1 MKKISEIKEELQAA
15 KDDMLPVFM
24 KEYESDERSGVQA
37 LVAKAHKRMEAIEH
51 EIARTEQMKKYEKE
65 YASYGYICGID
76 EVGRGPVS
84 RACSGWCSDL
94 AKRL

>member
-1 MKKISEIKEELQAA
+1 MVIYMKKISEIKEELQAA

-37 LVAKAHKRMEAIEH
+37 LVVKAHKRMEAIEH

-65 YASYGYICGID
+65 
-76 EVGRGPVS
+76 
-84 RACSGWCSDL
+84 
-94 AKRL
+94 